1 MSAQVPQVICRVFD
15 QFGNPLDM
23 LEVRAPRS
31 WLLNDVGQCVF
42 SLSVRD
48 PHCTERNLRYGNL
61 VLVQSAGL
69 PDWVGVIDPPR
80 GRNYGSV
87 TVTAYSAEYL
97 LKLRLA
103 TNVSSAAAASGVLFQ
118 KLITGFSEKGGTT
131 MTPNVEWEGKWQ
143 GTIGTNGSDPVAT
156 FWEWID
162 KMKLA
167 DTCDWNVL
175 PYFAD
180 GSNNLKLR
188 ATWTKSIGKTR
199 MDYLID
205 ESNSALVTTA
215 GIEEQ
220 GPFANEVLGVAQA
233 PSYGRYWVLNA
244 DSVALYGPHDK
255 LVNVNGYDAAYIQSV
270 AMANLCNPVRK
281 YTIAVD
287 NRGALWGQVAL
298 GDTVRVRYGWGGFY
312 DSLAAQESYVRITG
326 LSVDEM
332 AGQLV
337 FVAEEI

>member
-103 TNVSSAAAASGVLFQ
+103 TNVSSAA
-118 KLITGFSEKGGTT
+118 ER
-131 MTPNVEWEGKWQ
+131 
-143 GTIGTNGSDPVAT
+143 VACCS
-156 FWEWID
+156 
-162 KMKLA
+162 KSL
-167 DTCDWNVL
+167 
-175 PYFAD
+175 
-180 GSNNLKLR
+180 LR
-188 ATWTKSIGKTR
+188 
-199 MDYLID
+199 
-205 ESNSALVTTA
+205 
-215 GIEEQ
+215 
-220 GPFANEVLGVAQA
+220 
-233 PSYGRYWVLNA
+233 
-244 DSVALYGPHDK
+244 
-255 LVNVNGYDAAYIQSV
+255 
-270 AMANLCNPVRK
+270 
-281 YTIAVD
+281 
-287 NRGALWGQVAL
+287 
-298 GDTVRVRYGWGGFY
+298 
-312 DSLAAQESYVRITG
+312 DSLRK
-326 LSVDEM
+326 
-332 AGQLV
+332 AGRP
-337 FVAEEI
+337 